1 MGEQPAAKTAK
12 DADTTK
18 SQARGESGR
27 TAGGKAKAAPSAER
41 GARTADGDGG
51 VVNAAPTAAAGGR
64 SATAGRTAAKKAV
77 ARKPTA
83 KKTAAPE
90 KAAVTKKTVGAKKTA
105 ATKKTVGAKE
115 AAAGKSTTPP
125 ASGSGASAESR
136 TALVRRARR
145 INRELAEV
153 YPYAHPELDF
163 ENPFQ
168 LLVATVLSAQT
179 TDLRVNQTTPALF
192 EAYPTPEDMAAADP
206 ERLEQLIRPT
216 GFFRAKARSLLGL
229 SAALRDDF
237 GGEVPGR
244 LQDLVKLPGVGRKT
258 ANVVLGNAFGVPG
271 ITVDTHFQR
280 LVRRWRWTAETDPE
294 KIEAE
299 VCALFPKSD
308 WTMLSHRVI
317 FHGRRICHSRKPACG
332 ACPIAPLCPAYGE
345 GETDPEKARKLL
357 KYEKGGLP
365 GQRLKPP
372 PDFPGPPAPPLGA
385 E

>member
-1 MGEQPAAKTAK
+1 MGEQSTAKSAK

-18 SQARGESGR
+18 SPVRGGAKGASS
-27 TAGGKAKAAPSAER
+27 AKA
-41 GARTADGDGG
+41 T
-51 VVNAAPTAAAGGR
+51 GGR
-64 SATAGRTAAKKAV
+64 SAERAARAEAEESAGNPTEESAPRKRKAAATGGGS
-77 ARKPTA
+77 AA
-83 KKTAAPE
+83 KKTAGR
-90 KAAVTKKTVGAKKTA
+90 KAAQPKTA
-105 ATKKTVGAKE
+105 ARKAPAGKPSTGKTPAEQGRSTGK
-115 AAAGKSTTPP
+115 AAARST
-125 ASGSGASAESR
+125 AGAGRPESR

-192 EAYPTPEDMAAADP
+192 AAYPTPEDMAAADP
-206 ERLEQLIRPT
+206 EALEQLIRPT
-216 GFFRAKARSLLGL
+216 GFFRAKSKSLIGL
-229 SAALRDDF
+229 SAALRDRFD
-237 GGEVPGR
+237 GEVPGR
-244 LQDLVKLPGVGRKT
+244 LQDLVSLPGVGRKT

-280 LVRRWRWTAETDPE
+280 LVRRWKWTAETDPE

-299 VCALFPKSD
+299 VSALFPKSE
-308 WTMLSHRVI
+308 WTMLSHRII
-317 FHGRRICHSRKPACG
+317 FHGRRICHSRRPACG
-332 ACPIAPLCPAYGE
+332 ACPIAPLCPSYGE

-372 PDFPGPPAPPLGA
+372 ADYPGPPAAPLGDG
-385 E
+385 